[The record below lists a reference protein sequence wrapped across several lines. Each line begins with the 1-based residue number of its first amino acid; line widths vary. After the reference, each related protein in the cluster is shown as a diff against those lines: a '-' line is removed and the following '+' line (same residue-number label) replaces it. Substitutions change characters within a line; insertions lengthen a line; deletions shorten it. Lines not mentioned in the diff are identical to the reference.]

1 MPVDAPETEG
11 SSARFTSDHE
21 EADAALRGDIRRL
34 GRQLGDSLVR
44 QHGESLLETVEKV
57 RRLARDLRKEG
68 GREGST
74 AELTR
79 LLADADAD
87 QAIQLVRA
95 FTMYF
100 HLANVAEQVHRIEDL
115 NIGGTRA
122 DSHFDETVHRLVD
135 AGIPPTDIA
144 ALVNRADLQ
153 PVFTAHPTEASR
165 RSILNKL
172 ARISD
177 LVEERTEPWRT
188 AGDQGRIDRRIDEL
202 IEAMWQTDEIRHD
215 RPDPFDEARFVLY
228 YVNQA
233 VRDAVPQL
241 LDDMAAVL
249 EDIGERLD
257 PDRSPIRF
265 GTWVGGDRDGNP
277 NVSPGTTLA
286 VLDLQRRRAIELLIE
301 EVGNLSE
308 ELSVS
313 SRIREVPED
322 LLEIAARDLAEHADL
337 LIRTDPHEP
346 YRIRCTVIQH
356 RLAETLR
363 RTTNGYGSPTELAA
377 DLEHLDRS
385 LRSHSG
391 SLLADGRLTRV
402 RRILAMVGFHFAAL
416 DIREHAER
424 HHEAL
429 GAMFTGIGIDYAGAT
444 AAERTELLAAEL
456 ESRRPLA
463 PPHGSDEHDCLT
475 LFRTLRRIL
484 DRDGDAVIESYIVS
498 MTRGVDDLLAPVIL
512 AREVG
517 LVDLG
522 HDISRLGF
530 VPLFETID
538 DLRSIGPI
546 LRELFAVPAYR
557 KLLELR
563 GDLQEVMVGYSDSN
577 KDGGLTTSQW
587 EIHKA
592 LRDIRQ
598 VAEESGIRIRVF
610 HGRGGTIG
618 RGGGPTHGS
627 ILSQPHG
634 VLDGEVRFTEQ
645 GEVIADKYGLPE
657 IARRN
662 LNLAVTALVD
672 ASLAHTA
679 PRHDATTV
687 DHWYDVMEQM
697 SVAAYEAY
705 RAFVESPGLPEY
717 FTSSTPVEELG
728 SMNIGSRPSRRA
740 ASSSGIADLRA
751 IPWVFGW
758 TQSRQ
763 IIPGWYGAGSA
774 IRAAFDAGHRDD
786 LRAMYDDWHFF
797 QTFISNVEMTLAKT
811 DLAIARHYVNCLVDP
826 SLHHIFDQVVAEH
839 SLTTEMVAWLTGTE
853 LLADK
858 PLLRR
863 TLEVRD
869 AYLDP
874 INVLQVELL
883 SRVRSGSVDGEGE
896 RGDLMQ
902 RALLL
907 SINGIAAG
915 MRNTG

>member
-1 MPVDAPETEG
+1 MAVDAPETEG

-44 QHGESLLETVEKV
+44 QHGDALLETVERV
-57 RRLARDLRKEG
+57 RQLARDLRKDG

-74 AELTR
+74 GELTR

-228 YVNQA
+228 YVNQT

-241 LDDMAAVL
+241 LDDMTAVL
-249 EDIGERLD
+249 EDIGEQLD

-286 VLDLQRRRAIELLIE
+286 VLDLQRRRAIELLID
-301 EVGNLSE
+301 EVGDLSG

-313 SRIREVPED
+313 SRIREIPED
-322 LLEIAARDLAEHADL
+322 LLEITARDLSEHSDL

-346 YRIRCTVIQH
+346 YRIRCAVIQH

-363 RTTNGYGSPTELAA
+363 RTANGYDSPAELAS

-385 LRSHSG
+385 LRSHGG

-416 DIREHAER
+416 DVREHAER

-429 GAMFTGIGIDYAGAT
+429 GDMFAAIGVDYASAT
-444 AAERTELLAAEL
+444 AAQRAGLLATEL

-463 PPHGSDEHDCLT
+463 PPHGSGEHDCLT

-498 MTRGVDDLLAPVIL
+498 MTCGVDDLLAPVIL

-662 LNLAVTALVD
+662 LNLAVTALID
-672 ASLAHTA
+672 ASLAHKA

-697 SVAAYEAY
+697 STAAYEAY
-705 RAFVESPGLPEY
+705 RAFVETPGLPEY

-740 ASSSGIADLRA
+740 AASSGIADLRA

-774 IRAAFDAGHRDD
+774 IRSAFDTGHRDD
-786 LRAMYDDWHFF
+786 LRAMYEDWHFF

-826 SLHHIFDQVVAEH
+826 SLHHIFDLVVAEH
-839 SLTTEMVAWLTGTE
+839 ALTSEMVAWVTGTE
-853 LLADK
+853 LLADT

-883 SRVRSGSVDGEGE
+883 SRVRSAEPGGAGE
-896 RGDLMQ
+896 REDLMQ

-915 MRNTG
+915 LRNTG